1 MGKKAKWFGAV
12 KKVFSPESKE
22 KKKERLKKKLGSRTS
37 KAADPCPADSL
48 ECAVPREVLPPP
60 QAQPEED
67 EVVEVEPEQSN
78 PAHPVALATPAAAT
92 EPVATVEAATEVIQL
107 AATTKFPGKT
117 TEEIAAIQ
125 IQTAFRAYMARRDL
139 RAMKGLVRLK
149 SLVHGNSVKRQATT
163 TLRSMQTLARVQS
176 QILSRR
182 MRLVEENQA
191 LQRQMLLKHERD
203 LENLKMGE
211 DWDDSLHSKEQIEAS
226 LLSKQEASVR
236 RERALSYAFSH
247 QWKSTSKST
256 NPMFLDP
263 NNLQWGWSWLERWT
277 AAKPW
282 ETRGTTDKELSNGRA
297 SAKSATESDARAEAN
312 PDKLSPAARK
322 PSTVPPTRTPRLTGK
337 TKSASPKPGSA
348 SSIISMQSERS
359 RRRSLE
365 TAAAASARDDESLA
379 GSLAVRSYMVPT
391 ESARAKSR
399 FQSLSNGDAEAPDKA
414 SMASAKKRLSLPTGD
429 RHSAAPPAAMR
440 RTSGPPNVIPH
451 KTKRGAAELA
461 RLLRHTNDRR
471 RLMIR
476 SMRLVVPDAPRGK

>member
-1 MGKKAKWFGAV
+1 MGKKAKWFGAM

-22 KKKERLKKKLGSRTS
+22 KKKERLKKKLGSRTF

-60 QAQPEED
+60 ETHPEED
-67 EVVEVEPEQSN
+67 EVVEVETEQSN
-78 PAHPVALATPAAAT
+78 PAHPVALVTPAAT

-107 AATTKFPGKT
+107 AATSKFPGKT
-117 TEEIAAIQ
+117 REEIAAIE
-125 IQTAFRAYMARRDL
+125 IQTAFRAYMARREL

-149 SLVHGNSVKRQATT
+149 ALMHGNSVKRQATT

-182 MRLVEENQA
+182 MRLMEENQA

-211 DWDDSLHSKEQIEAS
+211 EWDDSLQSREQIEAS
-226 LLSKQEASVR
+226 LMSKQEAAVR
-236 RERALSYAFSH
+236 RERALAYAFSH

-297 SAKSATESDARAEAN
+297 SAKSATESDACAEAN
-312 PDKLSPAARK
+312 PDKLSPAVARK
-322 PSTVPPTRTPRLTGK
+322 PSTAPPTRTPRLTGK
-337 TKSASPKPGSA
+337 TKSASPKLGSA

-359 RRRSLE
+359 RRRSSE

-379 GSLAVRSYMVPT
+379 GSLAVRSYMAPT

-399 FQSLSNGDAEAPDKA
+399 FQSSSNDDAEAPDKA

-429 RHSAAPPAAMR
+429 RHNAAPPAALR
-440 RTSGPPNVIPH
+440 RKSGPPKVDVASA
-451 KTKRGAAELA
+451 KDGEG
-461 RLLRHTNDRR
+461 
-471 RLMIR
+471 
-476 SMRLVVPDAPRGK
+476 PDLTTIESTGEII

>member
-22 KKKERLKKKLGSRTS
+22 KKKEKKKSRLWSSFHQRLKKKLGSRTS

-203 LENLKMGE
+203 LENLKVNCC
-211 DWDDSLHSKEQIEAS
+211 SRCLRT
-226 LLSKQEASVR
+226 LL
-236 RERALSYAFSH
+236 
-247 QWKSTSKST
+247 
-256 NPMFLDP
+256 FL
-263 NNLQWGWSWLERWT
+263 LWLERWT

-297 SAKSATESDARAEAN
+297 TAKSATESDARAEAN

-322 PSTVPPTRTPRLTGK
+322 SSTVPPTRTPRLTGK

-440 RTSGPPNVIPH
+440 RTSGPPNVDVASA
-451 KTKRGAAELA
+451 KDGEG
-461 RLLRHTNDRR
+461 
-471 RLMIR
+471 
-476 SMRLVVPDAPRGK
+476 PDLITIESTGEII

>member
-22 KKKERLKKKLGSRTS
+22 KKKEVRITPYLLCLSRLKKKLGSRTS

-203 LENLKMGE
+203 LENLK
-211 DWDDSLHSKEQIEAS
+211 
-226 LLSKQEASVR
+226 
-236 RERALSYAFSH
+236 
-247 QWKSTSKST
+247 WKSTSKST

-440 RTSGPPNVIPH
+440 RTSGPPNVDVASA
-451 KTKRGAAELA
+451 KDGEG
-461 RLLRHTNDRR
+461 
-471 RLMIR
+471 
-476 SMRLVVPDAPRGK
+476 PDLITIESTGEII